1 MKELDKAVSKTQG
14 YAKKY
19 GQDLSD
25 KQLFL
30 RLISKNSHQFTE
42 IKGRGSIKVAEN
54 DWENKFRKAKLFSE
68 KYLKKMKGILMVGVT
83 GSVAAEFAAKE
94 EDIDFLIVTKNNELW
109 WWRLYLRFFIWW
121 HKIPHR
127 KFGKKENANEF
138 CFNLWL
144 DENNL
149 KIPASKRN
157 LKNAVDLVMMKVIW
171 EKDNIYYKF
180 LKDNQWVKNYLA
192 TGYEE
197 RIKISRKIDKKIS
210 GNKINNLMKVIN
222 KILFKGQCLYMKV
235 VNKRKL
241 NKNSIDVGRAF
252 FHKNS

>member
-1 MKELDKAVSKTQG
+1 MKELDEAVSKTQN
-14 YAKKY
+14 YAKIY
-19 GQDLSD
+19 GQNLSD

-42 IKGRGSIKVAEN
+42 IKGKGSIKVTEN
-54 DWENKFRKAKLFSE
+54 DWENKFRKAKLFSD
-68 KYLKKMKGILMVGVT
+68 KYLRKMKGILMVGVT
-83 GSVAAEFAAKE
+83 GSVAAEFAFKN
-94 EDIDFLIVTKNNELW
+94 EDIDLLIVTRKNELW

-127 KFGKKENANEF
+127 KFGEKENADEF

-157 LKNAVDLVMMKVIW
+157 LKNAMDLVMMKVVW
-171 EKDNIYYKF
+171 EKDSIYYKF

-192 TGYEE
+192 TGYKE
-197 RIKISRKIDKKIS
+197 RIKISRKIEKKIS
-210 GNKINNLMKVIN
+210 SNNKNNLMKIIN
-222 KILFKGQCLYMKV
+222 KILFKGQCLYMQV
-235 VNKRKL
+235 INKQKL
-241 NKNSIDVGRAF
+241 NKNEIDVGRAF